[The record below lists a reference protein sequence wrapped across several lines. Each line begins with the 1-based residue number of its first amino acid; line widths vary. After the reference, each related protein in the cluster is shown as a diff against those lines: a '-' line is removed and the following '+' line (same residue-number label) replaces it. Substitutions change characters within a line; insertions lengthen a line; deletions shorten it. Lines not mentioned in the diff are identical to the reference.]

1 MPIKVNIAD
10 KGKTWKIEVATD
22 VLVGKSLGETIKGN
36 ELSADLEGYEFTIA
50 GASDIAGFPH
60 KSSVEGA
67 ALRRVLLTRGWGMHD
82 NTEGMRR
89 RKTVRGKQISEK
101 TVQLNLTIVKSGP
114 KKFVDMFPDQNKPKE
129 KKAEAAAPEAQ

>member
-10 KGKTWKIEVATD
+10 KGKTWRIEVAHD
-22 VLVGKSLGETIKGN
+22 ALIGKSLGETIKGS
-36 ELSADLEGYEFTIA
+36 ELSSDLEGYEFMIR

-60 KSSVEGA
+60 KIDVEGS
-67 ALRRVLLTRGWGMHD
+67 ALRRVLLTRGWGMRD

-101 TVQLNLTIVKSGP
+101 TTQLNLNVSKTGS
-114 KKFVDMFPDQNKPKE
+114 KKLQDIFPDQNKPKE
-129 KKAEAAAPEAQ
+129 AKAEAPAPAQ